1 MIDHTTSR
9 KELTRHAAATLREGK
24 PLDPAEQAAEKVVK
38 AGKWI
43 LWHADDR
50 DLGVIRLLHR
60 AGLLRDLDREKEREE
75 ADVSMRRIGERDRK
89 ADRILAT
96 RLSNLVS
103 EAVSALREGRDPSQ
117 LADQIEA
124 AHQRAQD
131 AAECTRRGEGE
142 RTAA

>member
-1 MIDHTTSR
+1 VGRREEAAVSEHAE
-9 KELTRHAAATLREGK
+9 KAAAILREGK
-24 PLDPAEQAAEKVVK
+24 PLDPAERAAEKVIRDS
-38 AGKWI
+38 KWI

-75 ADVSMRRIGERDRK
+75 ADASMRRIGERDRK

-103 EAVSALREGRDPSQ
+103 EAITALRDGRDPGQ

-124 AHQRAQD
+124 AYQRAQD
-131 AAECTRRGEGE
+131 AAEQERRGSGE
-142 RTAA
+142 PT